1 MTQKISEQ
9 TVLLGRRQ
17 SLVGIVARAV
27 TGTPPDNPAVIIL
40 NTGIIH
46 RVGHH
51 RMYVTMSRALAA
63 AGHTVLRFDFS
74 GIGDSD
80 PRTDGLAPVESCL
93 ADIKDAIDWLERD
106 REVSRVILIGL
117 CSGADYAILYG
128 HTDARVVALVLMDP
142 SIPATARYYLHIIIR
157 RLMRLRAWNRVV
169 TGRSRIL
176 RMWLEHL
183 SYALRPKGKYGQIT
197 LQNLKFHSYLEQC
210 YQGAVDRRIEMLAV
224 LTEDSTRQTY
234 RMQMIDAFPNVSFG
248 NQLKLELFSGSDHS
262 FSREAD
268 RSRLNQLILG
278 WINSMNYRD
287 LSLPVRSE

>member
-27 TGTPPDNPAVIIL
+27 TGAPPDNPAVIIL

-142 SIPATARYYLHIIIR
+142 RDCPVLPAYHYPAAHAFARLEQSCDWPKSYSQNVAGAFVLRTAAEGEIR
-157 RLMRLRAWNRVV
+157 TDHATKSEVSLVSGAMLSGGR
-169 TGRSRIL
+169 RSR
-176 RMWLEHL
+176 
-183 SYALRPKGKYGQIT
+183 
-197 LQNLKFHSYLEQC
+197 
-210 YQGAVDRRIEMLAV
+210 D
-224 LTEDSTRQTY
+224 
-234 RMQMIDAFPNVSFG
+234 
-248 NQLKLELFSGSDHS
+248 
-262 FSREAD
+262 
-268 RSRLNQLILG
+268 
-278 WINSMNYRD
+278 
-287 LSLPVRSE
+287 